1 MPADYLSPGKRC
13 HSDAIAGVQGDGRPR
28 VRHSRTDSSARLH
41 EAAATLRALQIWSQ
55 QRLSF
60 VRSLLTQLCRALFV
74 LVCSFD
80 FVLCLVLPM
89 HGLAAVLIALTARTE
104 AQMAALKGG
113 IASPLSQHL
122 VVEPAICSLNLTV
135 MMTCN
140 YVVVCLAVVWVS
152 QAQAAGLG

>member
-1 MPADYLSPGKRC
+1 MALRQLG
-13 HSDAIAGVQGDGRPR
+13 
-28 VRHSRTDSSARLH
+28 SAAR
-41 EAAATLRALQIWSQ
+41 AAATLRLADLAAAAPFLCWTCG
-55 QRLSF
+55 
-60 VRSLLTQLCRALFV
+60 SLNCDGHSDV
-74 LVCSFD
+74 LARSFD

-113 IASPLSQHL
+113 IAGPLSQHL

-140 YVVVCLAVVWVS
+140 YVVVCLAVIWVS